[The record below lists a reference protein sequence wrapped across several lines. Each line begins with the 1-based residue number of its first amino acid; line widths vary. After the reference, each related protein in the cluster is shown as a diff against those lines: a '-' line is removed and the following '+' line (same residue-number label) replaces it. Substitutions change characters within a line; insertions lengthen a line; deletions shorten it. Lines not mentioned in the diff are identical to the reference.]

1 MHSEIITT
9 ITTRIDLD
17 TMTPTT
23 SVHVECEDE
32 LPHSLIYAAVEGA
45 CKGVAK
51 QMSER
56 AGTDKLRAES
66 ADEDGEV
73 TP

>member
-1 MHSEIITT
+1 MFAEITTT
-9 ITTRIDLD
+9 ITTKIDLD

-32 LPHSLIYAAVEGA
+32 LPHSLIYAAVAGA

-51 QMSER
+51 QMDER
-56 AGTDKLRAES
+56 ANPTPIPAPEINDKQ
-66 ADEDGEV
+66 
-73 TP
+73 